1 MLVMPDT
8 DSNGRNFDGSYTRFV
23 GLGFT
28 FVLVI
33 GLFVAAGYG
42 LDILF
47 GTLPLFLLLGMVA
60 GLGAALGYLFV
71 RLKDVGR

>member
-1 MLVMPDT
+1 MPDT
-8 DSNGRNFDGSYTRFV
+8 DSNGNNFDGSYTRFV
-23 GLGFT
+23 GLGFA

-47 GTLPLFLLLGMVA
+47 GTLPLFLLLGMVV
-60 GLGAALGYLFV
+60 GLGAALYYLFV